1 MKHSL
6 LRLSILALVLTI
18 NTVVFASTF
27 VVNGIKYS
35 TTSSSTVEVSAK
47 YPKYEG
53 NVVIPESVNYNEI
66 TYSVTSI
73 GNYAFYNCNSLASVT
88 IPNSVKSIGNNAF
101 QGCVELSS
109 VVIPNGVITI
119 GDSSFE
125 GCSNLTSV
133 TIGNNVST
141 IGKYAF
147 WHCSKLNDVTF
158 GEKLSS
164 IGTGAFQYCNS
175 LTTLSFSNIKEIGQS
190 AFERCEELLTVSFGD
205 SISVIDIFSFKDC
218 KKLREISIPNSVTNL
233 GSGVFSGCQELRV
246 ASIGYGVTSLGLG
259 IFNGCANLE
268 KISLN
273 CTKINKCISGNTA
286 IKELL
291 LGDSVRTIE
300 KNAFEGLSNL
310 SLVSFGKSIESI
322 GKDAFKGCKIDTVYY
337 SCKII
342 DASFPKGK
350 NVFIEEGVESIGN
363 ETFQNSSITTI
374 NIPNTV
380 KTIGD
385 NAFRASSLTHL
396 SLGEGTTTIGK
407 RAFAYCKGLTEII
420 IPKSI
425 NNIDYEAFAYCEN
438 LTKATFHCDSIGM
451 WFGHGF
457 WDSSLNQIV
466 LGNEVRVVGNSAFE
480 YSEISEI
487 TIPNS
492 VVSIGDDA
500 FYDCKRLNSVTIPGS
515 VRTIGKQAFYCCYGL
530 KSVTIEEGVTHI
542 GERAFHVYGL
552 DSLIIPN
559 SVKEIGD
566 EAFRGIH
573 YIEIGDGVEK
583 MGSNIV
589 DKCDT
594 LKFHCP
600 IISGFG
606 EKLKLKKL
614 ILGDGVKTV
623 FRNSFYYSHI
633 DTLLL
638 GNTIEEI
645 GNEAFWGCGIKECVF
660 PNSLKRIGYW
670 AFTKNRFQ
678 NLIIPPN
685 IEEIEDGAF
694 SENMELYKLTIED
707 SDNSLNLGR
716 LFIHNLHPDRYVI
729 YIGRNLSCDIKSI
742 FNFNEIE
749 YVTID
754 TLIFGDKLSKA
765 WGCSELR
772 INNLQLSKNTMTIE
786 HSAFANATIPYIEI
800 PNSVVEIKTSA
811 FDRCKCDSF
820 TLGNSIEK
828 IGDYSFRGTGI
839 LRKPLLFPETLNEL
853 GIGAFQTS
861 YSGQSIVFTSL
872 EPPLIKNDNIFSN
885 PYGGGASNTVY
896 VPNVSFEKYMSKWNL
911 HPYNTGIG
919 PMNILVSVDVVGYD
933 DINEIFGFNGETRIT
948 VPVKGK
954 CKLFSIYDIKGNL
967 VRRTPLNIN
976 GLPSGIYI
984 MNGRKVVVKN

>member
-1 MKHSL
+1 MRHSL
-6 LRLSILALVLTI
+6 LRLSVLALLLIVKMAVLGQGEFE
-18 NTVVFASTF
+18 VD
-27 VVNGIKYS
+27 GIKYVF
-35 TTSSSTVEVSAK
+35 TSEETVSVVSNN
-47 YPKYEG
+47 YSG
-53 NVVIPESVNYNEI
+53 DIIIPEHIVYNGT

-73 GNYAFYNCNSLASVT
+73 GNRAFYFC
-88 IPNSVKSIGNNAF
+88 
-101 QGCVELSS
+101 
-109 VVIPNGVITI
+109 
-119 GDSSFE
+119 E
-125 GCSNLTSV
+125 GLTSV
-133 TIGNNVST
+133 TIGNSV
-141 IGKYAF
+141 I
-147 WHCSKLNDVTF
+147 
-158 GEKLSS
+158 S
-164 IGTGAFQYCNS
+164 IGEDAFYSCN
-175 LTTLSFSNIKEIGQS
+175 LLNTLLIPSN
-190 AFERCEELLTVSFGD
+190 
-205 SISVIDIFSFKDC
+205 
-218 KKLREISIPNSVTNL
+218 
-233 GSGVFSGCQELRV
+233 
-246 ASIGYGVTSLGLG
+246 
-259 IFNGCANLE
+259 
-268 KISLN
+268 
-273 CTKINKCISGNTA
+273 
-286 IKELL
+286 
-291 LGDSVRTIE
+291 VRTIE
-300 KNAFEGLSNL
+300 N
-310 SLVSFGKSIESI
+310 
-322 GKDAFKGCKIDTVYY
+322 Y
-337 SCKII
+337 
-342 DASFPKGK
+342 
-350 NVFIEEGVESIGN
+350 
-363 ETFQNSSITTI
+363 
-374 NIPNTV
+374 
-380 KTIGD
+380 
-385 NAFRASSLTHL
+385 
-396 SLGEGTTTIGK
+396 
-407 RAFAYCKGLTEII
+407 
-420 IPKSI
+420 
-425 NNIDYEAFAYCEN
+425 
-438 LTKATFHCDSIGM
+438 
-451 WFGHGF
+451 
-457 WDSSLNQIV
+457 
-466 LGNEVRVVGNSAFE
+466 
-480 YSEISEI
+480 
-487 TIPNS
+487 
-492 VVSIGDDA
+492 A
-500 FYDCKRLNSVTIPGS
+500 FYG
-515 VRTIGKQAFYCCYGL
+515 CYGL

-573 YIEIGDGVEK
+573 YIEIGGGVEK

-589 DKCDT
+589 DKCET

-623 FRNSFYYSHI
+623 FRNSFYYSQI

-685 IEEIEDGAF
+685 IENIGDGAF
-694 SENMELYKLTIED
+694 SENMELDKLTIED

-716 LFIHNLHPDRYVI
+716 LFIHYFHPANRYVI
-729 YIGRNLSCDIKSI
+729 YIGRNLSCDIKSL
-742 FNFNEIE
+742 FNDIE

-772 INNLQLSKNTMTIE
+772 INNLQLSKNTKTIE

-800 PNSVVEIKTSA
+800 PNSVVEIKASA

-911 HPYNTGIG
+911 RPLDTGIG

-984 MNGRKVVVKN
+984 MNGRKVFVKN